1 MTFFFLLIYFLENQK
16 KRKNRNVMLSEKKG
30 GKKVGKECLKKR
42 PERMLYE
49 MRKVWRKQSERRKN

>member
-1 MTFFFLLIYFLENQK
+1 
-16 KRKNRNVMLSEKKG
+16 MLSEKKG
-30 GKKVGKECLKKR
+30 GKNVGKECLKKR